1 MNKER
6 EHMNVKVI
14 DKSTKENDQSHQ
26 NVDNN
31 TGQGANISLFLNKN
45 RFADTF
51 DSEGSSISMFTENGI
66 LDRVVTRRKEN
77 EINEGNK
84 IIASDLK
91 YNPINDQMDIM
102 NKR

>member
-1 MNKER
+1 
-6 EHMNVKVI
+6 
-14 DKSTKENDQSHQ
+14 
-26 NVDNN
+26 
-31 TGQGANISLFLNKN
+31 
-45 RFADTF
+45 
-51 DSEGSSISMFTENGI
+51 MFTENGI
-66 LDRVVTRRKEN
+66 IDRVVTRRKEN